1 MPSDYVNIR
10 INNIVAKSDIV
21 PPFSLSSFFAAS
33 PPFTQHVLS
42 NILVPFDYI
51 SLSIFHTG
59 SVISRSSRSISDV
72 KASFRWLRSV
82 LAPFNLELS
91 THYDII
97 NIASSVNLALPLNL
111 SALALYLPNCSYD
124 PSPSLSDDG
133 HEHLVNC
140 IAFHFHEAR
149 PHYTA
154 LIFPTGSVTF
164 TGFKSTD
171 ELGPHVLKLTSLISE
186 IALNHPEV
194 LAK

>member
-1 MPSDYVNIR
+1 MPSDYANIR
-10 INNIVAKSDIV
+10 INNIVAKSEIV
-21 PPFSLSSFFAAS
+21 PPFSLSSFFAGS
-33 PPFTQHVLS
+33 PPPTQHVLS
-42 NILVPFDYI
+42 NFFVPFDYI
-51 SLSIFHTG
+51 SLSIFPTG
-59 SVISRSSRSISDV
+59 SVISRSSRSVSDV

-91 THYDII
+91 THYDIL
-97 NIASSVNLALPLNL
+97 NIAASVNLVLPLNL

-140 IAFHFHEAR
+140 ITYYFHEAR

-154 LIFPTGSVTF
+154 LIFPTGKVTF
-164 TGFKSTD
+164 AGFKSVA
-171 ELGPHVLKLTSLISE
+171 ELGLHTFKISSIIAE
-186 IALNHPEV
+186 ISQNHPEV